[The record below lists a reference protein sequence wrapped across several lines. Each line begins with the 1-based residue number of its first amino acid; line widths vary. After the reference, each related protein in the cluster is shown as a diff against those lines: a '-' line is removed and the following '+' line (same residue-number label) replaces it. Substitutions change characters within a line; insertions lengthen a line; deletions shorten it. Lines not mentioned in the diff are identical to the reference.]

1 MPAGVSI
8 PSEVPCAIGIECR
21 VAVALLV
28 EQPSIAAK
36 HTG

>member
-8 PSEVPCAIGIECR
+8 ASEVPCTIGIECR

-28 EQPSIAAK
+28 EQPSIGAK
-36 HTG
+36 HIG